1 MVADSEME
9 QRALEMHIPPGL
21 TASLVIPKRKGLGT
35 REKKEEERK
44 QAEENDCV
52 RSV

>member
-35 REKKEEERK
+35 RGEERGR
-44 QAEENDCV
+44 EEAS
-52 RSV
+52 RRE

>member
-9 QRALEMHIPPGL
+9 QRVLGMHIPPGL

-35 REKKEEERK
+35 REEERGRK
-44 QAEENDCV
+44 EASRRE
-52 RSV
+52 